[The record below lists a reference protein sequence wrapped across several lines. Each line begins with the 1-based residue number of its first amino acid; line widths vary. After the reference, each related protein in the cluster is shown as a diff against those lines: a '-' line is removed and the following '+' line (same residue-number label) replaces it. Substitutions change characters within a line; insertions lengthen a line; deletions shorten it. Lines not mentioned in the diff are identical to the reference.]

1 MSKEERFSND
11 GIQPD
16 AEQTKKA
23 KKHKK
28 KKRRKSPVQ
37 IVLTVILVLLVLV
50 VSVMIAAAAFFY
62 GMTRMYQPPAMATM
76 PTVDYAQ
83 DSEETNPEES
93 MGEVTEEASVPTT
106 LPYTESGKDIINVLV
121 VGQSGRKGE
130 EAEAA
135 RYADTAM
142 LFTVNKNT
150 KTLTMTSFLRDA
162 WVKLPDFT
170 DASGRTYK
178 CGTNRINTAY
188 ALGYQWG
195 DTGGA
200 MQMMNETIYNNFGV
214 EVDYNIEV
222 DFEGFI
228 AVIDSIGGVEIEID
242 QAEADYLN
250 KDDLY
255 VYEDV
260 EAGKVKMNGMTALS
274 YARMR
279 KASGDGDSD
288 IKRTARQRNLIVALL
303 KQVSGMSF
311 DELRWSARYAMTF
324 VTTNMTK
331 SNITTLLWEI
341 LPLLPDLEIAS
352 GTCPVQDT
360 YWGEIVDFGGTP
372 ASVLKFSESQNK
384 RLMQAITEGIIPEET
399 TANATQ
405 KK

>member
-1 MSKEERFSND
+1 MSKESRFSKE
-11 GIQPD
+11 GMEPEQ
-16 AEQTKKA
+16 EQTKKA

-37 IVLTVILVLLVLV
+37 VVLTVILVLVVMV
-50 VSVMIAAAAFFY
+50 VSAMIAVASYFY
-62 GMTRMYQPPAMATM
+62 GMTRMYKPPVATNA
-76 PTVDYAQ
+76 PTEIVMQATE
-83 DSEETNPEES
+83 SEGTESGEEAEES
-93 MGEVTEEASVPTT
+93 TEAATVPTT

-121 VGQSGRKGE
+121 VGQSGRNGE
-130 EAEAA
+130 KAEAA
-135 RYADTAM
+135 KYADTSM
-142 LFTVNKNT
+142 LFTVNKIT
-150 KTLTMTSFLRDA
+150 KTLTITSFLRDA
-162 WVKLPDFT
+162 WVDLPDFT

-178 CGTNRINTAY
+178 CGKNRINTAY

-200 MQMMNETIYNNFGV
+200 MQMMNECIYNNFGV
-214 EVDYNIEV
+214 EVDYNVEV

-228 AVIDSIGGVEIEID
+228 SVIDSIGGVEIEID

-279 KASGDGDSD
+279 KAAGDGESD
-288 IKRTARQRNLIVALL
+288 IKRTVRQRNLIVALL
-303 KQVSGMSF
+303 KQVAGMSF
-311 DELRWSARYAMTF
+311 DELRWAGKYAMGF

-331 SNITTLLWEI
+331 ANVTTLLWEI
-341 LPLLPDLEIAS
+341 LPLLPDLQIQQ

-360 YWGEIVDFGGTP
+360 YWGEIVDFEGTP

-384 RLMQAITEGIIPEET
+384 RLMQAITEGIPAE
-399 TANATQ
+399 
-405 KK
+405 

>member
-1 MSKEERFSND
+1 MSREARFSNE
-11 GIQPD
+11 GMEPEQ
-16 AEQTKKA
+16 EQTKKV

-37 IVLTVILVLLVLV
+37 VVLTVILVLVVMV
-50 VSVMIAAAAFFY
+50 VSGMIGVAAYFY
-62 GMTRMYQPPAMATM
+62 GMTRMYKAPAEVTM
-76 PTVDYAQ
+76 PTVMVQAT
-83 DSEETNPEES
+83 EEAETPEES
-93 MGEVTEEASVPTT
+93 KPEVMTEEATVPTT

-121 VGQSGRKGE
+121 VGQSGRNGE
-130 EAEAA
+130 KAEAA
-135 RYADTAM
+135 KYADTAM

-162 WVKLPDFT
+162 WVDLPDFT
-170 DASGRTYK
+170 DATGHTYE
-178 CGTNRINTAY
+178 CGKNRINTAY

-200 MQMMNETIYNNFGV
+200 MQMMNECIYNNFGV
-214 EVDYNIEV
+214 EVDYNVEV

-228 AVIDSIGGVEIEID
+228 SVIDSIGGVEIEID

-260 EAGKVKMNGMTALS
+260 QPGKVKMNGMTALS

-279 KASGDGDSD
+279 KAAGDGESD
-288 IKRTARQRNLIVALL
+288 IKRTARQRNLIVSLL
-303 KQVSGMSF
+303 KQVAGMSF
-311 DELRWSARYAMTF
+311 DELRWAGKYAMGF

-331 SNITTLLWEI
+331 ANITTLLWEI
-341 LPLLPDLEIAS
+341 LPLLPELQIAS
-352 GTCPVQDT
+352 GTCPVEDT

-372 ASVLKFSESQNK
+372 ASVLMFSESQNK
-384 RLMQAITEGIIPEET
+384 RLMREITEGIPAE
-399 TANATQ
+399 
-405 KK
+405 